1 MSGQLAILGATGYT
15 GRLCARVAQERGIDV
30 VLAGRNPDKLGALA
44 RELGG
49 PRTAVVDVTDGA
61 ALRALAESSD
71 VLLTTVGPYTLHGRP
86 ALHAAIDGGA
96 HYIDVSGEV
105 PFISWVRQQD
115 EAARRAGV
123 TLCPGFGFDGFPGDL
138 LAGIAAAQLGAPVE
152 EARAAYLVRRGRISA
167 GTLRTILA
175 MAGAPGA
182 AWAGGRLVDEPIG
195 ADAWMAPYPEPLGIR
210 PAVSAPLPDVA
221 TLGPST
227 GAHTARA
234 YMVAPGARV
243 MPKIASPLQAA
254 LGGLMRG
261 PVGDGVRRLADR
273 LPEGPAPED
282 RARTRTAVL
291 AEVRGGG
298 ATARVWCRL
307 TDVYLS
313 TAHIA
318 VGVAQ
323 RLMEGTTPSG
333 AMTPTQLFG
342 PDAGTFLQ
350 EIGAD
355 WATC

>member
-15 GRLCARVAQERGIDV
+15 GRLCARVAQERGLDV
-30 VLAGRNPDKLGALA
+30 VLAGRNAGKLGALA

-49 PRTAVVDVTDGA
+49 PRTAVVDVADGA

-86 ALHAAIDGGA
+86 ALQAAIDGGA

-105 PFISWVRQQD
+105 PFISWVREQD

-138 LAGIAAAQLGAPVE
+138 LAGIAAVQLGAPVE
-152 EARAAYLVRRGRISA
+152 EARVAYLVRRGRVSA
-167 GTLRTILA
+167 GPLRTILA
-175 MAGAPGA
+175 GA
-182 AWAGGRLVDEPIG
+182 A
-195 ADAWMAPYPEPLGIR
+195 AWLAPYPPPLGLR
-210 PAVSAPLPDVA
+210 PAVSAPMPDVA

-243 MPKIASPLQAA
+243 LPHVAAPLQSV
-254 LGGLMRG
+254 LGAVMRG
-261 PVGDGVRRLADR
+261 PVGDGARRLADR

-282 RARTRTAVL
+282 RARTRTAVV
-291 AEVRGGG
+291 AEVRGDRD
-298 ATARVWCRL
+298 TARVWCRL
-307 TDVYLS
+307 SDLYLA

-323 RLMEGTTPSG
+323 RLLDGSPPPG
-333 AMTPTQLFG
+333 ALTPTQLLG
-342 PDAGTFLQ
+342 ADAGTFLQ

-355 WATC
+355 WASC

>member
-1 MSGQLAILGATGYT
+1 MSGQLTILGATGYT
-15 GRLCARVAQERGIDV
+15 GRLCAQVAQERGLDV

-61 ALRALAESSD
+61 ALRALADASE
-71 VLLTTVGPYTLHGRP
+71 VLLTTVGPYGLHGRP
-86 ALHAAIDGGA
+86 AVHAAIDGGA

-105 PFISWVRQQD
+105 PFIAWVREQD
-115 EAARRAGV
+115 EAARAAGV

-138 LAGIAAAQLGAPVE
+138 LAGMAAALLGAPVD
-152 EARAAYLVRRGRISA
+152 EARVAYLVRRGRVSG
-167 GTLRTILA
+167 GTFRTMVS

-182 AWAGGRLVDEPIG
+182 AWVGGRLVDEPIG
-195 ADAWMAPYPEPLGIR
+195 ADAWRAPYPEPLGIR
-210 PAVSAPLPDVA
+210 PAVSAPMPDVA

-243 MPKIASPLQAA
+243 MPKIAAPLQAV
-254 LGGLMRG
+254 LGAVMRS
-261 PVGDGVRRLADR
+261 PAGDAVRRFADGM
-273 LPEGPAPED
+273 PEGPAPGD

-291 AEVRGGG
+291 AEVRGGHD
-298 ATARVWCRL
+298 TARVWCRL
-307 TDVYLS
+307 SDLYLA

-323 RLMEGTTPSG
+323 RLMDGPSPSG
-333 AMTPTQLFG
+333 AVTPTQLFG

-355 WATC
+355 WASC